1 MEGEAPTET
10 IPDRAQLSAALRELE
25 NAKARVER
33 DARQVAEDTKK
44 KLVSQLLPVMDN
56 LDRTIKAA
64 KESGDAPAV
73 IEGITLVKSQL
84 EGVLR
89 GYGVERIEATGAFD
103 PAIHEAVTTIPVL
116 TAEAHNTVVDQLA
129 PGYKFGAQLL
139 RPAQVVVGKLSQ
151 TAPEP
156 TPKPALAPSHAAEPE
171 VLDADERDPR
181 PQVDAYG
188 RRVQQPQ
195 QPTHLDPYGRPVHRV
210 QPAPPAQVDA
220 YGRPV
225 RPQQVAQVDAYGRPL
240 RPQPVDQYGRPIQF
254 DRYGRPIAQ
263 PAPFSPFGRRI
274 R

>member
-129 PGYKFGAQLL
+129 PG
-139 RPAQVVVGKLSQ
+139 
-151 TAPEP
+151 
-156 TPKPALAPSHAAEPE
+156 
-171 VLDADERDPR
+171 
-181 PQVDAYG
+181 
-188 RRVQQPQ
+188 
-195 QPTHLDPYGRPVHRV
+195 
-210 QPAPPAQVDA
+210 
-220 YGRPV
+220 
-225 RPQQVAQVDAYGRPL
+225 
-240 RPQPVDQYGRPIQF
+240 
-254 DRYGRPIAQ
+254 
-263 PAPFSPFGRRI
+263 
-274 R
+274 